1 MRCPKIRGVRH
12 AVDEETPQPPKRHL
26 CPVFVVLGGV
36 KVVLHVHYE
45 GTPRPAYLIGDEA
58 MIREVGVLWECF
70 AAGVKFTLFSQVI
83 AVWVE

>member
-1 MRCPKIRGVRH
+1 
-12 AVDEETPQPPKRHL
+12 
-26 CPVFVVLGGV
+26 
-36 KVVLHVHYE
+36 
-45 GTPRPAYLIGDEA
+45 